1 MCYNLGMKVLE
12 LNNVSFSYKIN
23 LEDEKTEYVEAV
35 KNVSFSIEEGEFVCL
50 IGHNGSGKSTLA
62 KLFNGLNFPQAGVVK
77 VLGETV
83 ANNKKL
89 FDIRKNIGLVFQ
101 NPDNQMVAT
110 IVEDDIA
117 FGPENIGVPSLEI
130 RERVDFALKSVDMQ
144 AHRDTDASRLSG
156 GQKQRIAIAGVLAL
170 QPKILVLD
178 ESTAMLD
185 PMGRAEVLS
194 TVRHLNKTQN
204 ITVILITHFMEEAI
218 LADRIFI
225 MDNGELKKTGTPKEI
240 FCDYKFLQKCGL
252 ELPSAAKVRHF
263 LNELEIGID
272 KTIICNEELIEQVVS
287 YRK

>member
-1 MCYNLGMKVLE
+1 MKVLE
-12 LNNVSFSYKIN
+12 LDNVSFSYKIN
-23 LEDEKTEYVEAV
+23 LDNEQTEYIHAV
-35 KNVSFSIEEGEFVCL
+35 KNVSFSIEEGEFICI

-62 KLFNGLNFPQAGVVK
+62 KLFNGLYFPRKGEVR
-77 VLGETV
+77 VLGEQV

-117 FGPENIGVPSLEI
+117 FGPENIGVISQQI

-144 AHRDTDASRLSG
+144 PYKESDASRLSG

-185 PMGRAEVLS
+185 PMGRAEVLN
-194 TVRHLNKTQN
+194 VIKDLNKKQN

-218 LADRIFI
+218 LADRVFI
-225 MDNGELKKTGTPKEI
+225 MNDGEFKKQGTPKEI
-240 FCDYKFLQKCGL
+240 FSDYKFLTECGL

-263 LNELEIGID
+263 LNDLGIEID
-272 KTIICNEELIEQVVS
+272 RTIIYNRELVDEII
-287 YRK
+287 RLDN